1 MWGTGPNCDKCV
13 VSLYTEIG
21 LQKCGH
27 SWAGKGEN
35 LENVPTTLVMP
46 PGIESLDLFH
56 ILSLSC
62 SLETLEVPWLI
73 W

>member
-35 LENVPTTLVMP
+35 MEEIQGLYAWGHNQGCRYILQ
-46 PGIESLDLFH
+46 